1 MKIDGVIAM
10 ITALGCYLQN
20 PNNGK
25 EIFITKVSQVNKYQ
39 LACL

>member
-25 EIFITKVSQVNKYQ
+25 EIFII
-39 LACL
+39 